1 MNTGS
6 KYHIDM
12 THGPLLGKIIL
23 FAIPLILT
31 NALQL
36 MFHAADLIVLGQFAA
51 PEAMAA
57 VGATNGLTTF
67 MLNLFFGLA
76 TGVNVLTARY
86 AGARDGRNI
95 ARTVH
100 TSMSVAF
107 YGGVVMALIGILISR
122 PMLRLMATPEQ
133 VLDKACIYMW
143 IYCAGLPFVIIYNF
157 GAAVLRALGDTRRPL
172 LFMVIAGLTNVLL
185 NLFFVLVCRWDVAGV
200 AAATKISNVVS
211 AVLVLRVLTCAR
223 DSSRLF
229 WSRLK
234 IHRETFRELLVVGL
248 PAGIQGCCF
257 SISNITIQ
265 STVNSFGPMAIA
277 GNTSSQS
284 LEGLINTCCGAFYN
298 TAISFVAQNH
308 GAKKYK
314 RIVRSIFLCAVC
326 VMAAGMIFGWGF
338 YYFGR
343 SLIYIYN
350 PNPEVIKWGMIRLK
364 ILLLTYFLCGF
375 MNIATGAL
383 RGLGH
388 SIKPTV
394 VNLLGTCLFRVAWV
408 IWIFPLS
415 PTMNMLLYSY
425 PVSWILVTL
434 INGVILY
441 FILRKMF
448 RGAVETKLHHG
459 TIKPL
464 RP

>member
-1 MNTGS
+1 MKTDS

-57 VGATNGLTTF
+57 VGATNGLTLL

-76 TGVNVLTARY
+76 TGVNVLAARY
-86 AGARDGRNI
+86 IGARDRRNV

-100 TSMSVAF
+100 TSMAVAI
-107 YGGVVMALIGILISR
+107 YGGMMIALTGILISR
-122 PMLRLMATPEQ
+122 PMLRLMATPEEI
-133 VLDKACIYMW
+133 LDNSCLYTW
-143 IYCAGLPFVIIYNF
+143 INCAGMPFVIIYNF

-172 LFMVIAGLTNVLL
+172 IFIVIAGFTNVLL

-200 AAATKISNVVS
+200 AVATQVSNAVS
-211 AVLVLRVLTCAR
+211 AVLVLRILTSAR

-234 IHRETFRELLVVGL
+234 IHRRTFKDLLLVGL
-248 PAGIQGCCF
+248 PSGIQGCCL

-265 STVNSFGPMAIA
+265 STVNSFGAMAIA
-277 GNTSSQS
+277 GNTAAQS
-284 LEGLINTCCGAFYN
+284 LEGFASTCCGAFYN
-298 TAISFVAQNH
+298 TVISFVAQNH
-308 GAKKYK
+308 GAEKYR
-314 RIVRSIFLCAVC
+314 RIVKSIFLCAVC
-326 VMAAGMIFGWGF
+326 AIVSGIVVGWGF
-338 YYFGR
+338 LFFGR
-343 SLIYIYN
+343 TLLHIYN
-350 PNPEVIKWGMIRLK
+350 PNPEVIEWGLLRLN
-364 ILLLTYFLCGF
+364 IVLLAYFLNGTLHVS
-375 MNIATGAL
+375 AGAL

-394 VNLLGTCLFRVAWV
+394 VNLLGTCLFRIVWV
-408 IWIFPLS
+408 VWIFPLA

-425 PVSWILVTL
+425 PVSWVLVTL
-434 INGVILY
+434 VNSVILY
-441 FILRKMF
+441 FVLRKMF
-448 RGAVETKLHHG
+448 RGAAGTGHHPG
-459 TIKPL
+459 AI
-464 RP
+464 RPQAG